1 LQRGALRV
9 NQGAMGIS
17 RKYWLIT
24 FALFVL
30 AALILLSNGRPP
42 ICTCGTVKLWEGVVN
57 GPGNSQHLSDWYSF
71 SHVIHGF
78 IFFWAGA
85 LILRSQ
91 PLGLR
96 LGIAAIT
103 ELAWELMEN
112 SPTVI
117 DRYRAATIAVGYSG
131 DSVLNSMSDGAM
143 MVIGFLLAS
152 RLDWRITLGL
162 AILFELF
169 TLYVIRDNLTLNIL
183 MLIAPSD
190 AIRLWQ
196 AGA

>member
-78 IFFWAGA
+78 LFFGA
-85 LILRSQ
+85 TGLVLRSRS
-91 PLGLR
+91 LGLR
-96 LGIAAIT
+96 LAVAT
-103 ELAWELMEN
+103 ALELAWELLEN
-112 SPTVI
+112 SPLII
-117 DRYRAATIAVGYSG
+117 DRYRAATMAVGYSG

-143 MVIGFLLAS
+143 MAIGFLLAS
-152 RLDWRITLGL
+152 KLDWRVTVGL

-169 TLYVIRDNLTLNIL
+169 TLFVIRDNLTLNIL

>member
-1 LQRGALRV
+1 
-9 NQGAMGIS
+9 MGIS
-17 RKYWLIT
+17 RKYW
-24 FALFVL
+24 
-30 AALILLSNGRPP
+30 ALILVLFAAAAAFLLATGRPP

-78 IFFWAGA
+78 LFYGA
-85 LILRSQ
+85 AVLLLRSR
-91 PLGLR
+91 PIGLR
-96 LGIAAIT
+96 LALAT
-103 ELAWELMEN
+103 ALELAWELLEN
-112 SPTVI
+112 SPMII
-117 DRYRAATIAVGYSG
+117 DRYRAATMAVGYSG

-143 MVIGFLLAS
+143 MMAGFLLAS
-152 RLDWRITLGL
+152 KLDWRITVGV

-169 TLYVIRDNLTLNIL
+169 TLLVIRDNLTLNIL

-190 AIRLWQ
+190 AIRSWQ

>member
-1 LQRGALRV
+1 LQRSALRV
-9 NQGAMGIS
+9 NQGRVGIS
-17 RKYWLIT
+17 RKSWLFT
-24 FALFVL
+24 FALFAL
-30 AALILLSNGRPP
+30 AALILLSSGRPP

-57 GPGNSQHLSDWYSF
+57 GPGNSQHVSDWYSF

-78 IFFWAGA
+78 IFFGTGA
-85 LILRSQ
+85 LILRSR

-96 LGIAAIT
+96 LGVAAAL
-103 ELAWELMEN
+103 ELAWELFEN

-117 DRYRAATIAVGYSG
+117 DRYRSATIAIGYSG